1 MFLGKSS
8 HALVSTVSGCFDT
21 LVHVHMHI
29 QSPLGAAS
37 HPPSLCLSYVL
48 CLLLLSPDVSLFSAP
63 PTRPLSAPTSTLL
76 SSVCL
81 QHGTREIL
89 HPHRSSLS
97 VPSALPPY
105 SCIESVQG
113 SDRVCVYLNLTVTAP
128 TCFVVLR
135 VTTSIAAPI
144 KVITIMYYAHMLA
157 LTVLPST

>member
-1 MFLGKSS
+1 M
-8 HALVSTVSGCFDT
+8 VSTVPGCFDT
-21 LVHVHMHI
+21 LVHVLMHI
-29 QSPLGAAS
+29 HSPLGAAS
-37 HPPSLCLSYVL
+37 HPPSLCLSYYACSSSRL
-48 CLLLLSPDVSLFSAP
+48 TFLSSPRPSLPLSPALA
-63 PTRPLSAPTSTLL
+63 STLL

-89 HPHRSSLS
+89 HSHRSSLS
-97 VPSALPPY
+97 GPSALPPY

-157 LTVLPST
+157 LRVLPST